1 MILKLN
7 SRSIRHPLKGD
18 SAEEENSEDDDLDP
32 EETDLDIN
40 VGEHAKGEVEFP
52 DDEEGEVFL
61 QNMEEAELIIED
73 EETFEEEEEE
83 MVKEE
88 KWNDMD
94 LTHGDFS
101 MAELRTK
108 LYTIEEESSENE
120 ENDEESE
127 GEAEDWREINRLQGL
142 SELQRYF
149 LLLADGQQ
157 EFSKQF

>member
-1 MILKLN
+1 MLALILKLN

-18 SAEEENSEDDDLDP
+18 SAEEENSEDEDLDL
-32 EETDLDIN
+32 EETDLNIN
-40 VGEHAKGEVEFP
+40 VGEHAKVEFP
-52 DDEEGEVFL
+52 DDEAGEVFL

-73 EETFEEEEEE
+73 EETFEEEEET
-83 MVKEE
+83 VKEE

-94 LTHGDFS
+94 LAHGDFS

-127 GEAEDWREINRLQGL
+127 GEAEDWREMNRLQGL

>member
-7 SRSIRHPLKGD
+7 SRSIRHPFKGD

-32 EETDLDIN
+32 EETDL
-40 VGEHAKGEVEFP
+40 GEHAKGEVEFP
-52 DDEEGEVFL
+52 DDEGGEVFL
-61 QNMEEAELIIED
+61 QNMEEAELIVED

-88 KWNDMD
+88 KWIDMD
-94 LTHGDFS
+94 LVHGDFS

-120 ENDEESE
+120 ENDDESE

-149 LLLADGQQ
+149 LLLADGHQ

>member
-1 MILKLN
+1 MN

-18 SAEEENSEDDDLDP
+18 SAEEENSEDEDLDP
-32 EETDLDIN
+32 EETDLNIN
-40 VGEHAKGEVEFP
+40 VGELAKGEIEFP
-52 DDEEGEVFL
+52 DDEGGEVFL
-61 QNMEEAELIIED
+61 QNMEEAELIVED
-73 EETFEEEEEE
+73 EETFKEEEE

-94 LTHGDFS
+94 LAHGDFS

>member
-32 EETDLDIN
+32 EETDLNIY
-40 VGEHAKGEVEFP
+40 VREHAKGEVEFP
-52 DDEEGEVFL
+52 GDEGGEVFL
-61 QNMEEAELIIED
+61 QNMEEAELIVED
-73 EETFEEEEEE
+73 EETFKEEEE

-94 LTHGDFS
+94 LAHGDFS

>member
-1 MILKLN
+1 MN
-7 SRSIRHPLKGD
+7 CRSIRHPLKGD
-18 SAEEENSEDDDLDP
+18 SAEDENSEDDDLDP
-32 EETDLDIN
+32 EETDLNIN
-40 VGEHAKGEVEFP
+40 VGELAKGEIEFP
-52 DDEEGEVFL
+52 DDEGGEVFL
-61 QNMEEAELIIED
+61 QNMEEAELIVED
-73 EETFEEEEEE
+73 EETFEEE

-94 LTHGDFS
+94 LAHGDFS

-120 ENDEESE
+120 ENDDESE